1 MENLLYKS
9 KSEQGIQ
16 GVAKWQIY
24 FFNFVIAVLVKVTL
38 HTFCMVPCFLYE
50 DPAPRI
56 SYAFILYLLLLDYV
70 LYKYKFKLLVI
81 IYI

>member
-24 FFNFVIAVLVKVTL
+24 FNFNFVIAVLVKVTL

-56 SYAFILYLLLLDYV
+56 SYAFILYLLLLDYCTNTN
-70 LYKYKFKLLVI
+70 LNYSL
-81 IYI
+81 